1 MFESKLDMA
10 SEPHKKIGL
19 FIKEVRRRRG
29 LTQKAFAH
37 ALGTSQSAVARMEAG
52 DQNLSTGQ
60 LLKISD
66 VLHHQVVGIKESVD
80 FRIEG
85 GHKLHGTVVT
95 NTSKN
100 GALALMCTAL
110 LNKAPTTLHGIPRI
124 EEIYRMTEGFKSIG
138 VQLDSVDRTSLRITP
153 PRNFK
158 LSSIN
163 QEAACKMRSGLMLI
177 GAMIHQKN
185 EFNLPHAGGCNMGD
199 RTIAAHRHA
208 LEEFGVR
215 IKTHDDHYQLT
226 HKKLKPAEIVMY
238 EASDTATI
246 NALLAAAL
254 VPGKTVIKYAPP
266 NYQVQD
272 VCFLL
277 RQFGVRID
285 GVGTTTL
292 TVYGVEEINK
302 EITHHNSEDPIESMM
317 FISAAAVTGSE
328 LRIERCP
335 IEFLEVE
342 LLKLSYMGLLCE
354 KSSVYFSQNGKTK
367 LVDITV
373 YPSELKASPVKI
385 HPLPYPG
392 LNIDNLPF
400 FVPIATQAKGTT
412 LIHDWAWEGRAIYFT
427 ELNRLGADIKLADP
441 HRVFITGPTELKSA
455 QVVCPPAL
463 RPAVVVLIGM
473 LAAKGNSLLRNV
485 YSIERGYE
493 RIAER
498 LSEVGA
504 HIEVV
509 SDL

>member
-1 MFESKLDMA
+1 MTSES
-10 SEPHKKIGL
+10 HKKIGL
-19 FIKEVRRRRG
+19 FIKELRQRRG

-37 ALGTSQSAVARMEAG
+37 AMGTSQSAVARMEKG
-52 DQNLSTGQ
+52 EQNLSTTQ
-60 LLKISD
+60 LLKVSD
-66 VLHHQVVGIKESVD
+66 VLHHQVVGIKKSVD

-85 GHKLHGTVVT
+85 GHKLHGSATT

-100 GALALMCTAL
+100 GALALMCAAL
-110 LNKAPTTLHGIPRI
+110 LNKAPTTIHGVPRI
-124 EEIYRMTEGFKSIG
+124 EEIHRMTEVFKSIG
-138 VQLDSVDRTSLRITP
+138 VQLDTIERNVLRITP
-153 PRNFK
+153 PKNFR
-158 LSSIN
+158 LSAIDTK
-163 QEAACKMRSGLMLI
+163 AASSMRSVLMLI
-177 GAMIHQKN
+177 GAMVHRKDT
-185 EFNLPHAGGCNMGD
+185 FNVPHAGGCNMGE

-208 LEEFGVR
+208 LEQLGVR
-215 IKTHDDHYQLT
+215 IKTHEHHYALS
-226 HKKLKPAEIVMY
+226 HKRLKPNEIVMY

-246 NALLAAAL
+246 NALIAAAL
-254 VPGKTVIKYAPP
+254 IPGKTVIKYAPP

-302 EITHHNSEDPIESMM
+302 EITHYNSEDPIESMM

-328 LRIERCP
+328 LCIKRCP
-335 IEFLEVE
+335 IDFLEVE
-342 LLKLSYMGLLCE
+342 LLKLSYMGLKYE
-354 KSSVYFSQNGKTK
+354 KTPIYFAKNGKTK

-373 YPSELKASPVKI
+373 YPSELKASDLKI

-412 LIHDWAWEGRAIYFT
+412 LIHDWAWEGRALYFT
-427 ELNRLGADIKLADP
+427 ELNRLGADVKLADP
-441 HRVFITGPTELKSA
+441 HRVFVTGVTELKAA

-463 RPAVVVLIGM
+463 RPAVVVLIAM
-473 LAAKGNSLLRNV
+473 LAAEGASLLRNV

-498 LSEVGA
+498 LSEIGA
-504 HIEVV
+504 RVEVV
-509 SDL
+509 HDL

>member
-1 MFESKLDMA
+1 MSSD
-10 SEPHKKIGL
+10 SHKKIGL
-19 FIKEVRRRRG
+19 FIKELRQARG
-29 LTQKAFAH
+29 LTQKALAQ
-37 ALGTSQSAVARMEAG
+37 ALKTSQSAVARIEKG
-52 DQNLSTGQ
+52 EQNLSTAQ
-60 LLKISD
+60 LMKISD

-80 FRIEG
+80 FKIDG
-85 GHKLHGTVVT
+85 GAKLRGKAVT

-100 GALALMCTAL
+100 GALALMCAAL

-124 EEIYRMTEGFKSIG
+124 EEIRRMIEVFQSIG
-138 VQLDSVDRTSLRITP
+138 VQLDSLDRSTLRITP
-153 PRNFK
+153 PKNFR
-158 LSSIN
+158 LSMIN
-163 QEAACKMRSGLMLI
+163 KASARKMRSVLMLV
-177 GAMIHQKN
+177 APLLHAKSN
-185 EFNLPHAGGCNMGD
+185 FTLPHAGGCKMGD
-199 RTIAAHRHA
+199 RTIAAHKHA
-208 LEEFGVR
+208 LEALGMR
-215 IKTHDDHYQLT
+215 IKTHENHYSFSA
-226 HKKLKPAEIVMY
+226 KKPRPAEIVMY

-246 NALLAAAL
+246 NALMAAAL
-254 VPGKTVIKYAPP
+254 IPGKTVIKYAPP

-302 EITHHNSEDPIESMM
+302 EITHYNSEDPIESMM
-317 FISAAAVTGSE
+317 FLTAAAVTHSE
-328 LRIERCP
+328 LTVTRCP
-335 IEFLEVE
+335 IDFLEME
-342 LLKLSYMGLLCE
+342 LLKLSYMGLKFDTSE
-354 KSSVYFSQNGKTK
+354 IYFAKNGKTK

-373 YPSELKASPVKI
+373 YPSDLVASPLKI

-412 LIHDWAWEGRAIYFT
+412 LIHDWAWEGRALYFT
-427 ELNRLGADIKLADP
+427 ELNRLGADVKIADP
-441 HRVFITGPTELKSA
+441 HRVFVTGPTELRGA

-463 RPAVVVLIGM
+463 RPAVVVLIAM
-473 LAAKGNSLLRNV
+473 LAARGTSLLRNV

-498 LSEVGA
+498 LSDIGA
-504 HIEVV
+504 RIEVV